1 VSILVLALTASATA
15 SLDRITR
22 GEAQAVFEASATGG
36 GAILFHASSLNG
48 NPAASPAAAGVRI
61 NAFLPW
67 QGRHYCALDWHVIAI
82 NLTTGN
88 GPGDTYTRGE
98 LAALAASVEVV
109 YALDGATLDIGRTPV
124 RPNPDVVG
132 LSDAFTA
139 SHGRV
144 ISPEELAVGNHTLGI
159 VISDSTG
166 FIDASSIS
174 FTVDPEGEGA
184 CV

>member
-1 VSILVLALTASATA
+1 
-15 SLDRITR
+15 
-22 GEAQAVFEASATGG
+22 
-36 GAILFHASSLNG
+36 
-48 NPAASPAAAGVRI
+48 
-61 NAFLPW
+61 
-67 QGRHYCALDWHVIAI
+67 
-82 NLTTGN
+82 
-88 GPGDTYTRGE
+88 
-98 LAALAASVEVV
+98 
-109 YALDGATLDIGRTPV
+109 V